1 MPYKRF
7 VHLHLHTGY
16 SLLDGS
22 VRIDELVKKAREYQM
37 PAVAIT
43 DHGNMFGAVDFYRK
57 AMAAGIKPIIGSEVY
72 VSTKS
77 RHEKVRTPGDQYY
90 HLILLVKNR
99 EGYKNLIKISSV
111 GYLEGFY
118 YKPRIDR
125 EVLRSYSKGL
135 IALSSC
141 IQGEVAK
148 CIIRGDMDRAREVA
162 GTYLEI
168 FDEGCFYLEVQ
179 DHGLEEERLVREG
192 MVRLSDELG
201 LPLVATND
209 VHFLEKED
217 HGAHD
222 ILLCIQTGKDRS
234 DPNRLRYNEELFF
247 KSPVEMEEL
256 FSDMPEA
263 LENTLKIAEKC
274 NLLLDFEQT
283 HLPVFPIP
291 SEYETLDEY
300 LEHEAMQGLAR
311 CYESI
316 TPELEQRLDYELGVI
331 KETGFAGYFLIVRDF
346 IEAAREKKIPV
357 GPGRGSIAGSLVA
370 FCLGITSVD
379 PIKYGLLFERFLNPE
394 RVTMP
399 DIDIDFCYER
409 RSEVIQYVRD
419 KYGEANVAQI
429 ITFGRM
435 LARAVVR
442 DVGRVLGIPLSE
454 VDRLAKLIP
463 QQPGLAMKL
472 DEAYQKIEE
481 LKNLVDENE
490 IYKKLFEYSRRLEGL
505 VRHASVHAAGVVI
518 APGPVVEY
526 APLYRTNK
534 SEVTTQYDM
543 KSVEKIG
550 LLKMDFLGLKTLTV
564 IDDTLHLVGKKDG
577 KFRTMN
583 DIPLDNQA
591 VFTMLGEGQT
601 AGVFQFEGNVPTD
614 VLKKMKPDTFEDLIA
629 VNALIR
635 PGALNSGMT
644 DDYILR
650 KQGKTKVEYPH
661 PMLEPILRDTYGVI
675 LYQEQVMSIANV
687 MAGFSLGQADTP
699 EKGDGE
705 EAPRGDGS
713 PERRFRERCRETDGR
728 GTCLEQGL

>member
-463 QQPGLAMKL
+463 QQPGLAMTL

-687 MAGFSLGQADTP
+687 MAGFSLGQADILRRAMGKKHP
-699 EKGDGE
+699 EEMETQREDFAKGAE
-705 EAPRGDGS
+705 K
-713 PERRFRERCRETDGR
+713 
-728 GTCLEQGL
+728 QMV